1 MASARNSRK
10 SQKMIYNSFYGY
22 AIAICKR
29 YSSNHDDAVEM
40 LNEGFL
46 KMFKKIHHFT
56 PGGDDVITLF
66 QNWLRDVFVYSA
78 IEYFKKNYRH
88 EVASDPDSLVYQIA
102 FENNE
107 HPEQDLDPE
116 RTIEALQGLSPIC
129 RVVFNL
135 FVIEGLDHDEI
146 AAQLNISIAASQL
159 NLSHARSYL
168 QSRLF
173 NKNSFPIEV
182 AVKRTAGR

>member
-1 MASARNSRK
+1 
-10 SQKMIYNSFYGY
+10 
-22 AIAICKR
+22 
-29 YSSNHDDAVEM
+29 
-40 LNEGFL
+40 
-46 KMFKKIHHFT
+46 
-56 PGGDDVITLF
+56 
-66 QNWLRDVFVYSA
+66 
-78 IEYFKKNYRH
+78 
-88 EVASDPDSLVYQIA
+88 VASDPDSLVYQIA